1 MPKMTQFC
9 RHKIVIWTNKVI
21 PKKLVIKNSAY
32 LGTVSKV
39 SLKNGGKWTSGTNKN
54 SLLKSR
60 SSEIENLFTKAPSEM
75 V

>member
-39 SLKNGGKWTSGTNKN
+39 SLKKME
-54 SLLKSR
+54 
-60 SSEIENLFTKAPSEM
+60 EIGQVAQIKTVS
-75 V
+75 